1 MLEVAFSESVAGSL
15 KYAIG
20 MKRGQVIQ
28 SGAAA
33 VFCEDPEEK
42 ERILKQLREPKVWRG
57 GEISGSARDVVS
69 LHLQLDWGDLSAL
82 QTDPE
87 ARRAPLEQ
95 LFGHYEGVTDDLIGS
110 AKQALSRILEADEM
124 RLWIGEADACD
135 LTAAFW
141 ICHLLRSSG
150 AEIRV
155 VYLPAMEQTENEI
168 RRYSGAADLEPEA
181 LSLYAE
187 TAVRLSPQMRRYMAN
202 RWCELREENAPLRA
216 MINGT
221 VTGAAEDLYDLV
233 LKREIPEGEFVLG
246 LAVGR
251 ALGRLRAVGDAIL
264 YRRICAWIDEGILEL
279 VRPARDGNPYSAVVQ
294 RGAKW

>member
-20 MKRGQVIQ
+20 MKRGQLIQ

-110 AKQALSRILEADEM
+110 AKQALSRVLEADEM

-141 ICHLLRSSG
+141 ICHLLRRKDVKIYAVYVPMLKQDG
-150 AEIRV
+150 DEI
-155 VYLPAMEQTENEI
+155 L
-168 RRYSGAADLEPEA
+168 RYSGAADLEPEA

-221 VTGAAEDLYDLV
+221 VTGAPEDLYDLV
-233 LKREIPEGEFVLG
+233 LKREIPEGECVLG
-246 LAVGR
+246 RIIGG
-251 ALGRLRAVGDAIL
+251 ALGNLRAVGDALL

-294 RGAKW
+294 RGTKW